1 VDTGTGVV
9 LLTIPDR
16 RDAEELA
23 EELADQGYEPCT
35 VHRDRLAG
43 EDDDEDVD
51 WVVEVRTGPH
61 GGPAAFEEP
70 HLATLADDYGGFAAL
85 E

>member
-1 VDTGTGVV
+1 MLIT
-9 LLTIPDR
+9 LPER
-16 RDAEELA
+16 EDAEELA
-23 EELADQGYEPCT
+23 EELRDQGYEPCA
-35 VHRDRLAG
+35 VHRDLLAG
-43 EDDDEDVD
+43 EDDDEDAD

-70 HLATLADDYGGFAAL
+70 HLASLAEDYGGFAAL